1 MPTGYKVVKKYGDK
15 YYSCSFSKTTETGI
29 VEYIIG
35 QASMPQDGQ
44 GPLCIYQKKEQAI
57 EWIDDFVGNDA
68 DLRAKYEILK
78 CEYEESDSKYV
89 FVIEE
94 LLGGREQHKSQLP
107 IGTILADSIT
117 PISMVRWE

>member
-1 MPTGYKVVKKYGDK
+1 MSTGYKVVKKYGDK

-35 QASMPQDGQ
+35 QASVPREGQ

-57 EWIDDFVGNDA
+57 EWIDDFVGLDSS
-68 DLRAKYEILK
+68 LRAKYEILR
-78 CEYEESDSKYV
+78 CSYEESDFEYAFTIDS
-89 FVIEE
+89 F
-94 LLGGREQHKSQLP
+94 LGTQAHKSTLP
-107 IGTILADSIT
+107 FGTILADSIT